1 MRALVFE
8 NQVVDVQE
16 KDFEVHSSMTW
27 HDAPEGCE
35 LGWKVIDGVITAP
48 PKPTTEELLNT
59 IRVTRDNLLRRSDWR
74 ALQDSPAMSDEWK
87 AYRQALRDLPATTKD
102 PANPIY
108 PTKPE

>member
-8 NQVVDVQE
+8 NKVVDVQE
-16 KDFEVHSSMTW
+16 KDFEVHPSMTW
-27 HDAPEGCE
+27 CDAPEGCKI
-35 LGWKVIDGVITAP
+35 GWKVVDGVITAP